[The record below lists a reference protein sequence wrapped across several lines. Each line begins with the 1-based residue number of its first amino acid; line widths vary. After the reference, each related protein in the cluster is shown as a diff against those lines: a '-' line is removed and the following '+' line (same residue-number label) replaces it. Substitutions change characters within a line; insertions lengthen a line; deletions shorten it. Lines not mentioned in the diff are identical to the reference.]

1 MPSRRRSRNKN
12 LKTNL
17 SDVQRR
23 LRYLERRPVRT
34 SLSGRV
40 VSREAI
46 SPRSVGPE
54 EADFGVAIIK
64 PPGSETNWEVGLPNP
79 TAGDL
84 IINPSTGEA
93 KVYDEETDSFFS
105 LTDPNATGTTT
116 YYDATEPTGATS
128 GDLWF
133 DSDDGFKLYRYNGT
147 SWVSVQDT
155 AIAAASSAAN
165 AAQNTANGKNR
176 IYRQPDEP
184 TGGSYVAGDIWFD
197 TDSDNA
203 MYRYAT
209 TSSSTVAFKSL
220 TNNVATLVTSSPH
233 SFVPLE
239 QITVTGVDSVFNG
252 TYTVTA
258 VPTTTSLR
266 YAKTNANVANTST
279 SGTITNTDGWK
290 VALLGDNALVS
301 IGATKITAGSLDVG
315 VIYTGS
321 INANQISAGTL
332 NAGVIYSGTIN
343 ADKINAGELNVGVV
357 YTGTISASKVNS
369 GILNAGVVTI
379 SSAPSTSGARI
390 ELDGTGLKLYN
401 ASNTVTTDISVSGTA
416 KFSGDVFG
424 RKFESTGYSTG
435 GTGLA
440 LTPTGSGNV
449 IDFLISGTSIATI
462 AAVGTTVPNPPGPS
476 ITSGGIVIS
485 TSGSGLI
492 MSTGGAVILQ
502 GLYNGITLATAP
514 YLDTSGGNYGGAYG
528 SVRNIWAYTAAPSNI
543 PPVDG
548 DDGDLWFVWT

>member
-12 LKTNL
+12 LKTNI

-54 EADFGVAIIK
+54 EADFGVTIMK
-64 PPGSETNWEVGLPNP
+64 PPGSETNWEAGLPNP
-79 TAGDL
+79 TDGDL
-84 IINPSTGEA
+84 IINPDDGSSM
-93 KVYDEETDSFFS
+93 VYDETTDSFITLS
-105 LTDPNATGTTT
+105 DPNSVTT
-116 YYDATEPTGATS
+116 YYQTDAPASATS

-133 DSDDGFKLYRYNGT
+133 DTDDGFKLYRYDGST
-147 SWVSVQDT
+147 WVSVQDS
-155 AIAAASSAAN
+155 AISAAYAAAN

-176 IYRQPDEP
+176 IYRQPAEP
-184 TGGSYVAGDIWFD
+184 TGGSYVAGDVWFD
-197 TDSDNA
+197 TDSDNT

-209 TSSSTVAFKSL
+209 SSSSTVAFKSL

-301 IGATKITAGSLDVG
+301 IGATKITAGTLDVG
-315 VIYTGS
+315 VIYAGN
-321 INANQISAGTL
+321 INTNQISAGTL
-332 NAGVIYSGTIN
+332 NVGVIYAGQIN
-343 ADKINAGELNVGVV
+343 TSQINAG
-357 YTGTISASKVNS
+357 T
-369 GILNAGVVTI
+369 LNAGVVYAGQINVGQINAGTLNAGTVKI
-379 SSAPSTSGARI
+379 STSPGGSGARV
-390 ELDGTGLKLYN
+390 ELDGTGLKMYN
-401 ASNTVTTDISVSGTA
+401 ASNVATVNLSSGGTA
-416 KFSGDVFG
+416 SFTGTITGSTFTTTNYPSGNG
-424 RKFESTGYSTG
+424 TAIGTGTNGNALLFNVAGTEIGTIATVAG
-435 GTGLA
+435 GT
-440 LTPTGSGNV
+440 V
-449 IDFLISGTSIATI
+449 
-462 AAVGTTVPNPPGPS
+462 
-476 ITSGGIVIS
+476 ITSGFSQLV
-485 TSGSGLI
+485 
-492 MSTGGAVILQ
+492 MSAAGAVVLG
-502 GLYNGITLATAP
+502 GLFNSLTFATAP
-514 YLDTSGGNYGGAYG
+514 YLSTSGSNIGGAYG
-528 SVRNIWAYTAAPSNI
+528 SVRNIWANTVAPTN
-543 PPVDG
+543 PEG
-548 DDGDLWFVWT
+548 NDGDLWFVWT